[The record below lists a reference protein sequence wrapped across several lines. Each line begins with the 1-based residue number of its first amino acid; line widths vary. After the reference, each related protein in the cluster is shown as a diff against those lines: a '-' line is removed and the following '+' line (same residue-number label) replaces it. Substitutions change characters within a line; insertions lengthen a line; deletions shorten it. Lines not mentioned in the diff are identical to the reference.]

1 VSFLLDTDTCSAAMK
16 EERRLFPRF
25 VQYMGR
31 LFTSR
36 IVLVELLD
44 WALGATKDTR
54 FVAIRDLLGQVQVL
68 EFDEACAMDAARIR
82 RLLREQ
88 GAHVPEMDVLI
99 AATARV
105 YDFTLVTHN
114 TKDFAAIPGLRL
126 ADWLIP

>member
-1 VSFLLDTDTCSAAMK
+1 MK

-36 IVLVELLD
+36 IVLVELYE
-44 WALGATKDTR
+44 WALGGAKTHER
-54 FVAIRDLLGQVQVL
+54 FEAIERLLYDVQVL
-68 EFDEACAMDAARIR
+68 EFDEPCTLDAAKIR

-88 GAHVPEMDVLI
+88 GSPVPEMDVLI

-105 YDFTLVTHN
+105 HDFTLVTHN